1 MQPRVRFM
9 LGIAGLSGMFAV
21 GAGAF
26 GEHGGTAAVAKDWLK
41 TGAEYGLAHALAV
54 YAAFA
59 LIRAE
64 ARFAEVAGWLLLAG
78 GVSFSW
84 SLDLMAITGQ
94 PAFGMITPVGGPL
107 MLAGWLALAVSAF
120 AGGRRVPT

>member
-1 MQPRVRFM
+1 M
-9 LGIAGLSGMFAV
+9 LGLAALSGMIAV

-26 GEHGGTAAVAKDWLK
+26 GEHGETDAVARDWLK
-41 TGAEYGLAHALAV
+41 TGAEYGLVHALAV

-59 LIRAE
+59 LMRAD

-78 GVSFSW
+78 GIVFSW
-84 SLDLMAITGQ
+84 SLDLMAITGER
-94 PAFGMITPVGGPL
+94 ALGLVTPIGGPL

-120 AGGRRVPT
+120 AGVRKARP

>member
-1 MQPRVRFM
+1 M
-9 LGIAGLSGMFAV
+9 LGLAALSGMIAV

-26 GEHGGTAAVAKDWLK
+26 GEHGESSAVARDWLK

-59 LIRAE
+59 LMRAD
-64 ARFAEVAGWLLLAG
+64 ARFAEAAGWLLLAG
-78 GVSFSW
+78 GIVFSW
-84 SLDLMAITGQ
+84 SLDLMAITGDH
-94 PAFGMITPVGGPL
+94 ALGMVTPIGGPL

-120 AGGRRVPT
+120 AGGGKATP